1 MTIDFTQFAK
11 EAHELAVAK
20 GWFEERDLKD
30 PDVELSMKALI
41 HSEIS
46 EALECIRRG
55 QILGAF
61 ELGTKPV
68 GLGSELADVVIRIM
82 DFSQAFSLHMH
93 VDIQMSDFIP
103 NPHITPNQAGASI
116 HQMHD
121 SVSLDAY
128 EGVIEECYYLACC
141 YDIDLD
147 SCILLKHEFNKTRS
161 HRHGGKTL

>member
-82 DFSQAFSLHMH
+82 DFSEAFKIKLTL
-93 VDIQMSDFIP
+93 DIQENDFIP
-103 NPHITPNQAGASI
+103 NPNITSNQAGACLD
-116 HQMHD
+116 QMHD
-121 SVSLDAY
+121 SVSLDDY
-128 EGVIEECYYLACC
+128 EGVIEECYYLALS
-141 YDIDLD
+141 YGLDLD